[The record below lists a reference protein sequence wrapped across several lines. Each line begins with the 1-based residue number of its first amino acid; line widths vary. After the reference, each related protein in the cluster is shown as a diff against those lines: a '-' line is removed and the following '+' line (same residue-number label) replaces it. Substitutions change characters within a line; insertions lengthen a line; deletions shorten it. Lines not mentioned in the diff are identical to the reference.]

1 MTNDS
6 INIYLNGFNLV
17 VYTFYVLAFAYYQP
31 KRTYLIGQLISLFI
45 AYYSLFTYVDT
56 EPNHLKRH
64 DLMSAVAAGTQVFS
78 LIGGIYEIVSLLF
91 KPIRVTGDTLEKG
104 SQFEDNGVPP
114 SKYPIW
120 NLSSSR
126 SMDCLRLHC

>member
-6 INIYLNGFNLV
+6 VNIYLNGFNLV

-56 EPNHLKRH
+56 ESNDLKRN
-64 DLMSAVAAGTQVFS
+64 DLMSAVAAGTQIFS
-78 LIGGIYEIVSLLF
+78 LVGGIYEIVSSLFNSIPIIELL
-91 KPIRVTGDTLEKG
+91 
-104 SQFEDNGVPP
+104 
-114 SKYPIW
+114 
-120 NLSSSR
+120 
-126 SMDCLRLHC
+126 